1 MAGMSLS
8 PEQIQRYSRHLT
20 LPQVGI
26 DGQQRLGAASVLL
39 VGAGGLGCPLAIYLA
54 AAGLGRIG
62 IVDFDVVDASNLQR
76 QILFS
81 NDDIGRPKVEC
92 AAQRIRA
99 INPHVV
105 VEPHQVRF
113 GVDNAFA
120 LLDAYDIVVDG
131 TDNFQTRYLVN
142 DASILRGKPNVYGS
156 IFRFEGQVSV
166 FGLDAGPCYRC
177 LYPEPPA
184 PGAVPSC
191 AEGGVLGIL
200 PGIIGTLQATETIK
214 LVLQRGESLG
224 GRLLLFDALEM
235 RFRELTLRRDPAC
248 PVCGDRPT
256 ITELA
261 IAETGCEL
269 PTEPVNE
276 IEPRELA
283 QKMTT
288 APAPRLLDVR
298 SVEEWAIAHLEG
310 ALHIPLGELSQRVG
324 ELDPGGPLVVYCKI
338 GARGARAVRTLLEH
352 GFTRV
357 QNLKGGLD
365 RWSVEIDPTLPRY

>member
-1 MAGMSLS
+1 MAAMPLS

-26 DGQQRLGAASVLL
+26 DGQQRLGAASILL

-54 AAGLGRIG
+54 AAGVGRIG

-92 AAQRIRA
+92 AAQRVRA
-99 INPHVV
+99 INPHVN
-105 VEPHQVRF
+105 VEPHEVRLD
-113 GVDNAFA
+113 VDNAYQ

-131 TDNFQTRYLVN
+131 TDNFATRYLVN
-142 DASILRGKPNVYGS
+142 DACVLRGKPNVYGS

-166 FGLDAGPCYRC
+166 FGVDSGPCYRC

-184 PGAVPSC
+184 PGTVPSC

-200 PGIIGTLQATETIK
+200 PGIIGTLQATEAIK
-214 LVLQRGESLG
+214 LVLGCGDSLR
-224 GRLLLFDALEM
+224 GRLLLFDAMEM
-235 RFRELTLRRDPAC
+235 RFRELRIRRDPGC

-261 IAETGCEL
+261 IAEPSCEV
-269 PTEPVNE
+269 PVTPVDE
-276 IEPRELA
+276 IEPLELSRRLA
-283 QKMTT
+283 AT
-288 APAPRLLDVR
+288 PPGLLDVR
-298 SVEEWAIAHLEG
+298 TDEEWAIAHLDG
-310 ALHIPLGELSQRVG
+310 AQHIPLAELIQRIG
-324 ELDPGGPLVVYCKI
+324 ELDRQSPLVVYCKI
-338 GARGARAVRTLLEH
+338 GGRGARAVRTLLEH

-357 QNLKGGLD
+357 ENLSGGLD
-365 RWSVEIDPTLPRY
+365 RWSTEIDPSIPRY